1 VDNYRPGQGRSPR
14 ALNPTVR
21 IFGAIAKVPA
31 QGILPERQCQTA
43 RSAKHDVSFFPTSRV
58 IPKSLHPVRRMTGS
72 IDNTSTVLPV
82 DMWTIGQSP
91 NGYASPVLLR
101 TDGEMLAF
109 DHIPTGN
116 HHNNKE
122 GFKIL
127 IGREGKGPVFFARE
141 GAKNLPVPRQKARF

>member
-1 VDNYRPGQGRSPR
+1 
-14 ALNPTVR
+14 
-21 IFGAIAKVPA
+21 VPA
-31 QGILPERQCQTA
+31 ERILPERQCQTA
-43 RSAKHDVSFFPTSRV
+43 RSAKHDVSFFPTGRV
-58 IPKSLHPVRRMTGS
+58 IPKSLHPVRRMTGG

-91 NGYASPVLLR
+91 NGCASPVLLR
-101 TDGEMLAF
+101 KDGEMLAF

-127 IGREGKGPVFFARE
+127 IGREGERSRAECQARQVQR
-141 GAKNLPVPRQKARF
+141 A